1 MTLTLRVKVII
12 LPLLMLSYP
21 KQASYQIS
29 ASYLKRLYKPV
40 FSLKLSRD
48 LDLEDEGQV
57 FNFNEV
63 HFS

>member
-1 MTLTLRVKVII
+1 
-12 LPLLMLSYP
+12 MLSYP

-63 HFS
+63 LFS